1 MEYTS
6 DSSINYILNK
16 FNEEFYLKEFSF
28 QYDLIE
34 LRCILYMFEKYIQTG
49 KSSCTSTIY
58 KSKNKKYKY
67 FCYIIP
73 LDICD
78 SHVFMRYFTD
88 DNIKKKIK
96 MNISVFI
103 EIDIKNF
110 NKVRLKIFS
119 IKDIL
124 ESYRIPKKEFNLLCE
139 TITDDIENIIGSIKN
154 KKMRNSGLIKFI
166 GIKGDELVGYY
177 KTKFF
182 EIDAG
187 NCAPLFKNNGK
198 KVKIK
203 YKFPEYIINAKF
215 NNKTYY
221 INLSDFYQAIINTI
235 IQTIGKIKIEDDTN
249 QTFYGNSNDLSIFHE
264 KYDKT
269 SREKIPPYIDEI
281 IDNFLKLS
289 PAKQNCL
296 YRSCY
301 SYLEAKRTIGPRS
314 LFFSYQAID
323 NIVWYK
329 EKIGEYPSGQRSNNI
344 NNLLNKYYNGYF
356 SKNIDSEV
364 IKWWDENRNKFAHNG
379 IEENDLTNIIIERTY
394 DTLYIKNI
402 EHDVADFVYIII
414 ISELNNS
421 LNK

>member
-1 MEYTS
+1 M
-6 DSSINYILNK
+6 K
-16 FNEEFYLKEFSF
+16 
-28 QYDLIE
+28 
-34 LRCILYMFEKYIQTG
+34 
-49 KSSCTSTIY
+49 
-58 KSKNKKYKY
+58 KSKK
-67 FCYIIP
+67 IIK
-73 LDICD
+73 INN
-78 SHVFMRYFTD
+78 S
-88 DNIKKKIK
+88 NIKK
-96 MNISVFI
+96 
-103 EIDIKNF
+103 
-110 NKVRLKIFS
+110 LKIMGLLSFF
-119 IKDIL
+119 IL
-124 ESYRIPKKEFNLLCE
+124 LL
-139 TITDDIENIIGSIKN
+139 
-154 KKMRNSGLIKFI
+154 LILRLAYLQF
-166 GIKGDELVGYY
+166 IKGDWLSRQASSQQTSTRTITPERGIIY
-177 KTKFF
+177 
-182 EIDAG
+182 DA
-187 NCAPLFKNNGK
+187 NGK
-198 KVKIK
+198 VLAMSAEVDTVSVNPSRLK
-203 YKFPEYIINAKF
+203 Y
-215 NNKTYY
+215 
-221 INLSDFYQAIINTI
+221 SD
-235 IQTIGKIKIEDDTN
+235 
-249 QTFYGNSNDLSIFHE
+249 DLSIFHE

-281 IDNFLKLS
+281 IDNFLKLR